1 VGAVLVVVTVTE
13 EEGLEKALKRFKAK
27 CDKEGIKRDIKR
39 QRAFE
44 KPSEKRRRKLRKA
57 EAKLRKR
64 VAKQKRNY

>member
-1 VGAVLVVVTVTE
+1 MVEIKVTE
-13 EEGLEKALKRFKAK
+13 EEGLERALKRFKAK

-44 KPSEKRRRKLRKA
+44 KPSERRRRKMRKA

-64 VAKQKRNY
+64 FAKKKRNF

>member
-1 VGAVLVVVTVTE
+1 MVSVTVTE

-44 KPSEKRRRKLRKA
+44 KPSEKRRRKARKA
-57 EAKLRKR
+57 EAKNRKKI
-64 VAKQKRNY
+64 AKQKRHY